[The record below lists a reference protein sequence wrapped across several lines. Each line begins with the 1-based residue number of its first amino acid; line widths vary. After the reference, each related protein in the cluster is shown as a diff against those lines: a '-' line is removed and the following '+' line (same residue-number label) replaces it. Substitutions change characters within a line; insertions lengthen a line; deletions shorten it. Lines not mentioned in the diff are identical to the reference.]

1 MGLTSFN
8 RLRRQRAGTDK
19 LEHNEAEKI
28 LTTENQALRASD
40 VAEKNAEVIQ
50 DAQRV
55 EDEKAR
61 KGIVN
66 DSDTPE
72 ETQAKNKR
80 VVKDAQAAVKVRKSA
95 ETIEEVAAIGN
106 DTPEE
111 VEAKSQLVIEDA
123 EQAEQVKEE
132 TAAEPVSD
140 QTPNVNADAN
150 PATGE
155 EQTAAPE
162 EPAAE
167 APKRGRKKSDS

>member
-8 RLRRQRAGTDK
+8 RMRRQRAGTDK

-28 LTTENQALRASD
+28 LTTENQALRSSD
-40 VAEKNAEVIQ
+40 VSEKNAEVIQ

-61 KGIVN
+61 KGILN

-123 EQAEQVKEE
+123 VQAEEVKEE
-132 TAAEPVSD
+132 AAAEPVSD
-140 QTPNVNADAN
+140 QTPNVNAEPN

-155 EQTAAPE
+155 DSAPASE
-162 EPAAE
+162 EAPAE
-167 APKRGRKKSDS
+167 TPKRGRKKSDT